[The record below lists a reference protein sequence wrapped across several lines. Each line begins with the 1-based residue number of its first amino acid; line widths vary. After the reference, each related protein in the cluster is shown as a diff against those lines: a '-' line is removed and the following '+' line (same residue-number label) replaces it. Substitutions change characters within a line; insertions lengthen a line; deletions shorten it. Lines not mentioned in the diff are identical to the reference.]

1 MKIAQSMNTYPT
13 LACVKEGQTSEPFTH
28 AHSSMLVKDWQLLE
42 GLLGT
47 KYPTTQVLNFPGHFN
62 FALCMKWACIQ
73 VNVDLLALALLNL
86 LTLPTLTLYIKTRP
100 RSPWHVGSLRAFTI
114 GPETQFSIQY

>member
-47 KYPTTQVLNFPGHFN
+47 KYPTT
-62 FALCMKWACIQ
+62 
-73 VNVDLLALALLNL
+73 
-86 LTLPTLTLYIKTRP
+86 
-100 RSPWHVGSLRAFTI
+100 
-114 GPETQFSIQY
+114 